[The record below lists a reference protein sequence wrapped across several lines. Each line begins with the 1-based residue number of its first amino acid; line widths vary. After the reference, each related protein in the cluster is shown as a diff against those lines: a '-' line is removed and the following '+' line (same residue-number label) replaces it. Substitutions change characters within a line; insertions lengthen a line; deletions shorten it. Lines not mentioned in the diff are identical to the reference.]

1 MWSADPMAQ
10 RSLLASVQRHDPV
23 TGEWRTSAG
32 HISTARRFGSPLQ
45 WLATC
50 KLAEAELRGRASAL
64 ELRPNS
70 GCVKAALYRL
80 GVV

>member
-45 WLATC
+45 LLATC

-70 GCVKAALYRL
+70 VCV
-80 GVV
+80 